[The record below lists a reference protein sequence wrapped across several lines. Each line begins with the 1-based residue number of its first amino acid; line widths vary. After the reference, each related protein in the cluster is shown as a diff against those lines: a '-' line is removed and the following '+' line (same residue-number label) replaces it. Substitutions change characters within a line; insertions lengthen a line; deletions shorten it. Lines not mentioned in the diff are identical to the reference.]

1 MVPARPAQHPPAP
14 HPPRSVRYR
23 LTHRH
28 LTHMRLKLARECWNA
43 YGKPLIADKYPE
55 YQGRI
60 AAGLVG
66 HGSECYG
73 FDDDL
78 SRDHDFGPRF
88 CLWLTDEDYAAI
100 GERLQADYE
109 ALPQSFMG
117 YGPRKSTARAQGA
130 GRRDGVFRIGDFF
143 ESITGY
149 RQAPSTNNPHEWLM
163 LDEATLAAA
172 TNGEVFADPVGQVPL
187 TPAGVQDHAG
197 GRAAGADIQASG
209 HDGAGRAIQC
219 AAHARARR
227 RCGRLAVD
235 RRVRAGGGIT
245 GVPAQQ
251 SDHRGI
257 PAVLQVAVRR
267 ASAAVVPHGDEA
279 RRCVPGS
286 WRRCCG

>member
-1 MVPARPAQHPPAP
+1 MA
-14 HPPRSVRYR
+14 
-23 LTHRH
+23 
-28 LTHMRLKLARECWNA
+28 
-43 YGKPLIADKYPE
+43 KPLIADKYPE

-117 YGPRKSTARAQGA
+117 YGPRESTARAQGA

-149 RQAPSTNNPHEWLM
+149 RQAPSTNNPHE
-163 LDEATLAAA
+163 
-172 TNGEVFADPVGQVPL
+172 
-187 TPAGVQDHAG
+187 
-197 GRAAGADIQASG
+197 
-209 HDGAGRAIQC
+209 C
-219 AAHARARR
+219 
-227 RCGRLAVD
+227 
-235 RRVRAGGGIT
+235 
-245 GVPAQQ
+245 
-251 SDHRGI
+251 
-257 PAVLQVAVRR
+257 
-267 ASAAVVPHGDEA
+267 
-279 RRCVPGS
+279 
-286 WRRCCG
+286 